1 LTSKPAN
8 CVLGLSLMIQVLVI
22 GLGHEVSGFGLG
34 LEAHRLSLGD

>member
-1 LTSKPAN
+1 MVQ
-8 CVLGLSLMIQVLVI
+8 VLGI